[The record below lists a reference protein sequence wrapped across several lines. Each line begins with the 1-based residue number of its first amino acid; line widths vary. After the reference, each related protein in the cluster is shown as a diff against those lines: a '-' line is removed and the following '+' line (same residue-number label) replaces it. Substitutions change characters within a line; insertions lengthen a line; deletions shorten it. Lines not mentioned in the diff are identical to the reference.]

1 MTGRVPRWV
10 RILLAVALLALLW
23 GMVDGPQV
31 LARLAGADPAWMGAA
46 VALLMAQTLLS
57 ALRWRLVAGRLGHPM
72 ALGWAL
78 REYFLAQTVN
88 LALPG
93 GVAGDALRAIRAGA
107 VSGLRQ
113 AGQAVIFERLA
124 GQAALVVVTL
134 VAAGWLS
141 LRGGA
146 LPLPL
151 AVGFALL
158 AGACALA
165 ALVLALLRRRPA
177 VAGWIAAAR
186 HAVLA
191 RDVLAAQAGLSLA
204 SVAANVLS
212 FAAAAAAV
220 GLVLPA
226 DAVFAVVPLVLF
238 AMLVPLTVGGWG
250 LREGASVAILP
261 LVGATP
267 EAALAASALFGLL
280 FLVSSLL
287 GAGLSVLAGGLSRMG
302 GGPMAGPT

>member
-1 MTGRVPRWV
+1 MTLRVPRWLRV
-10 RILLAVALLALLW
+10 LLALALLALLW
-23 GMVDGPQV
+23 RMVDGQQV
-31 LARLAGADPAWMGAA
+31 LARLAAADPAWMAVA

-57 ALRWRLVAGRLGHPM
+57 ALRWRLIAGRLGHPM
-72 ALGWAL
+72 ATGWAL

-93 GVAGDALRAIRAGA
+93 GVAGDALRALRAGA
-107 VSGLRQ
+107 VAGLRQ

-124 GQAALVVVTL
+124 GQAALVAVTL
-134 VAAGWLS
+134 VAAGWLW

-151 AVGFALL
+151 AAGFALL
-158 AGACALA
+158 AGACALG

-177 VAGWIAAAR
+177 VAGWLAAAR

-204 SVAANVLS
+204 SVAANILS

-226 DAVFAVVPLVLF
+226 DAIFAVIPLVLF

-250 LREGASVAILP
+250 LREGAAVAILP

-267 EAALAASALFGLL
+267 EGALAASALFGLL
-280 FLVSSLL
+280 FLTSAIL
-287 GAGLSVLAGGLSRMG
+287 GAGLSALAGAVARRG

>member
-1 MTGRVPRWV
+1 MTARVPRWV
-10 RILLAVALLALLW
+10 RVLLAVLLLALLW
-23 GMVDGPQV
+23 RLVDGPQV
-31 LARLAGADPAWMGAA
+31 LARLAGADPAWMAVA

-88 LALPG
+88 LSLPG
-93 GVAGDALRAIRAGA
+93 GVAGDALRAVRAGA
-107 VSGLRQ
+107 VAGLQR

-151 AVGFALL
+151 AAGFALL
-158 AGACALA
+158 AGACALGV
-165 ALVLALLRRRPA
+165 LVLALLRRRPA

-220 GLVLPA
+220 GLVLPV
-226 DAVFAVVPLVLF
+226 DAIFAVIPLVLF

-250 LREGASVAILP
+250 LREGAAVAILP
-261 LVGATP
+261 MVGATP
-267 EAALAASALFGLL
+267 EGALAASALFGLL
-280 FLVSSLL
+280 FLGASIL
-287 GAGLSVLAGGLSRMG
+287 GAGLSVLAGALARLG

>member
-1 MTGRVPRWV
+1 MTLRVPRWLRV
-10 RILLAVALLALLW
+10 LLALALLALLW
-23 GMVDGPQV
+23 RMVDGQQV
-31 LARLAGADPAWMGAA
+31 LARLAAADPAWMAVA

-57 ALRWRLVAGRLGHPM
+57 ALRWRLIAGRLGHPM
-72 ALGWAL
+72 ATGWAL

-93 GVAGDALRAIRAGA
+93 GVAGDALRALRAGA
-107 VSGLRQ
+107 VAGLRQ

-124 GQAALVVVTL
+124 GQAALVAVTL
-134 VAAGWLS
+134 VAAGWLW
-141 LRGGA
+141 LRWGA

-151 AVGFALL
+151 AAGFALL
-158 AGACALA
+158 AGACALG

-177 VAGWIAAAR
+177 VAGWLAAAR

-191 RDVLAAQAGLSLA
+191 RDVVAAQAGLSLA
-204 SVAANVLS
+204 SVAANILS

-226 DAVFAVVPLVLF
+226 DAIFAVIPLVLF

-250 LREGASVAILP
+250 LREGAAVAILP

-267 EAALAASALFGLL
+267 EGALAASALFGLL
-280 FLVSSLL
+280 FLTSAIL
-287 GAGLSVLAGGLSRMG
+287 GAGLSALAGAVARRG

>member
-1 MTGRVPRWV
+1 MTLRMPRWLRV
-10 RILLAVALLALLW
+10 LLALALLALLW
-23 GMVDGPQV
+23 RMVDGQQV
-31 LARLAGADPAWMGAA
+31 LARLAAADPAWMAVA

-57 ALRWRLVAGRLGHPM
+57 ALRWRLIAGRLGHPM
-72 ALGWAL
+72 ATGWAL

-93 GVAGDALRAIRAGA
+93 GVAGDALRALRAGA
-107 VSGLRQ
+107 VAGLRQ

-124 GQAALVVVTL
+124 GQAALVAVTL
-134 VAAGWLS
+134 VAAGWLW

-151 AVGFALL
+151 AAGFALL
-158 AGACALA
+158 AGACALG

-177 VAGWIAAAR
+177 VAGWLAAAR
-186 HAVLA
+186 HAVLE
-191 RDVLAAQAGLSLA
+191 RDVVAAQAGLSLA
-204 SVAANVLS
+204 SVAANILS

-226 DAVFAVVPLVLF
+226 DAIFAVIPLVLF

-250 LREGASVAILP
+250 LREGAAVAILP

-267 EAALAASALFGLL
+267 EGALAASALFGLL
-280 FLVSSLL
+280 FLTSAIL
-287 GAGLSVLAGGLSRMG
+287 GAGLSALAGAVARRG

>member
-93 GVAGDALRAIRAGA
+93 GVAGDALRAVRAGA
-107 VSGLRQ
+107 VAGLRQ

-124 GQAALVVVTL
+124 GQAALVAVTL

-151 AVGFALL
+151 AAGFALL

-177 VAGWIAAAR
+177 VAGWITAAR

-226 DAVFAVVPLVLF
+226 DAIFAVIPLVLF

-250 LREGASVAILP
+250 LREGAAVAILP